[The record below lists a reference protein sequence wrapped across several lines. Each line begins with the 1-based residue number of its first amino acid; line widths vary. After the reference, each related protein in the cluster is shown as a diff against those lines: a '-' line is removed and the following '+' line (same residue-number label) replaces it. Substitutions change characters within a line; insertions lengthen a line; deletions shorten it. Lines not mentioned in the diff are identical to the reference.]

1 MFLCVLVRGFRIG
14 QALLLLAPFTGVQEI
29 AGSIV
34 GDTLAAMFNLNQW
47 NNRVSSLALSRPQVI
62 SWLRDT
68 IVPFLRL

>member
-1 MFLCVLVRGFRIG
+1 M
-14 QALLLLAPFTGVQEI
+14 LLAPFTGVQEI